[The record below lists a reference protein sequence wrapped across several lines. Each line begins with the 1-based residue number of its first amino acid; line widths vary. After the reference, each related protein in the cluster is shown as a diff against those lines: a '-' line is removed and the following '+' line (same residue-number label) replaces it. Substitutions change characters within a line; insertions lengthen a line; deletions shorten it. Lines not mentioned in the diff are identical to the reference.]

1 MNLSATRVRLEM
13 LTRELLR
20 NWDETKTDW
29 RDNKALEFERT
40 YLQELLARVGKST
53 AAIEKLDV
61 LLAKIEGD
69 CE

>member
-29 RDNKALEFERT
+29 RDNKALEFERA
-40 YLQELLARVGKST
+40 YLQELMARVAKST

-61 LLAKIEGD
+61 LLSKIQGD